1 MSKRVLITG
10 SEGFTGKY
18 VSAEFTQAGWEVW
31 GAGVQAKPEDAQYL
45 QIDLLQPD
53 SLKPIVEKIKPDVVI
68 HLAAIAFV
76 AESDPNIFYQVN
88 LMGTRNLLDVL
99 ASADSPPECTILA
112 SSANVYGNS
121 ELEVLSED
129 SPVNPANDY
138 AVSKLAMEYMAKTFM
153 DMLPIVITRP
163 FNYTGMGQSAK
174 FLIPKIVQHFNSR
187 APVIELGNLDV
198 EREFSDVRDI
208 AVYYRLIAEH
218 QRIGETLNLCSG
230 SPISLQHCLRLA
242 TEISGH
248 DIEVSVN
255 PDFVR
260 SNEVKRLLGNR
271 NKLETLLSPDP
282 PTSFTKTLTWMIDGA
297 EQPNPALGHAED
309 F

>member
-1 MSKRVLITG
+1 MPKRVLITG

-31 GAGVQAKPEDAQYL
+31 GAGLQAKPEDAQYL

-53 SLKPIVEKIKPDVVI
+53 SLKPIAEKIKPDVVI

-99 ASADSPPECTILA
+99 ANADKPPECTILA

-129 SPVNPANDY
+129 SPVSPANDY

-153 DMLPIVITRP
+153 DRLPIVITRP
-163 FNYTGMGQSAK
+163 FNYTGVGQNER
-174 FLIPKIVQHFNSR
+174 FLIPKIVKHFKSQ
-187 APVIELGNLDV
+187 APIIELGNLDV

-208 AVYYRLIAEH
+208 ANHYRLIAE
-218 QRIGETLNLCSG
+218 QQPVGEILNLCSG
-230 SPISLQHCLRLA
+230 LPVSLTDCINTA
-242 TEISGH
+242 TEITGH
-248 DIEVSVN
+248 TVTVHVN

-260 SNEVKRLLGNR
+260 PNEVKRLSGNPT
-271 NKLETLLSPDP
+271 KLATTTAAPSPKTFAETLA
-282 PTSFTKTLTWMIDGA
+282 WML
-297 EQPNPALGHAED
+297 Q
-309 F
+309 